1 MPYSP
6 SEKSPGSLEE
16 HNRIVKDILLELGGW
31 RELIAWRNETGVG
44 LTMSEP
50 HRPFHYGLIGSSDI
64 FILIHH
70 GGPLICLEVKT
81 GNARQSD
88 QQMKF
93 ERRVKQ
99 LGHEYCVVRSVQ
111 EAVAFV
117 RGVITRSLKP
127 GRE

>member
-1 MPYSP
+1 MQRAG
-6 SEKSPGSLEE
+6 ENDRDPGSLEA
-16 HNRIVKDILLELGGW
+16 HNRLVKDILLELGKSW
-31 RELIAWRNETGVG
+31 ELMVWRNETGVG

-64 FILIHH
+64 FVLVQN
-70 GGPLICLEVKT
+70 GPLVGLEVKT
-81 GNARQSD
+81 GNATQSK
-88 QQMKF
+88 QQRNF
-93 ERRVKQ
+93 HRRIKQ

-117 RGVITRSLKP
+117 RGVITRK